1 MGGGPSGPV
10 EKPEQWW
17 TRRRPVLCRGRLPR
31 EVSCVIL
38 DVGGGYYN
46 ITVMIED
53 TELLRRY
60 AEDNAEDAFAELVRR
75 RVGLV
80 YGVALRRTRGDAQA
94 AQDATQ
100 EVFADLARKAVVLSR
115 RPVLA
120 GWLYRSAQFA
130 AADIMRTERRRHA
143 RQQEALRMQEI
154 ERQASEPNWDE
165 LRPVLDELLTQMD
178 DRDRDAVLL
187 RFFDGRPFA
196 EIGARIRLSENA
208 ARMRVE
214 RALEKLRIMLERRGV
229 VSTTSALGLALAN
242 QAAAAAPAGLATV
255 VTGAALG
262 GGTTVV
268 VAGAALFMGMTK
280 LQLGIAG
287 AVGLAGAAGF
297 VSQMQRN
304 DALRRELAAFQ
315 QQPATITALRAENGQ
330 LARVAAEVEMLRRD
344 DVELQQLAQSVAE
357 AQRVSQE
364 NARQAQL
371 HAAQNRRR
379 QLETNLREKD
389 RLAQLEVDRLNRE
402 GNMLV
407 GEYKELAKLA
417 KEPSLTAEARVQ
429 ADVVVKAKLATIQA
443 KQREVQDFI
452 KETRQ
457 SLMQEAA
464 ELRSLAPEL
473 FQGPNP
479 PGSFSGPGRLELRR
493 SVPEGSVSVPGEIK
507 VVQPR

>member
-1 MGGGPSGPV
+1 
-10 EKPEQWW
+10 
-17 TRRRPVLCRGRLPR
+17 
-31 EVSCVIL
+31 
-38 DVGGGYYN
+38 
-46 ITVMIED
+46 MIED

-60 AEDNAEDAFAELVRR
+60 AEDHAEDAFAELVRR
-75 RVGLV
+75 RIGLV
-80 YGVALRRTRGDAQA
+80 YGVALRRTRGDAQG

-100 EVFADLARKAVVLSR
+100 EVFVDLARKAAALSR

-130 AADIMRTERRRHA
+130 AADIMRAERRRHA

-154 ERQASEPNWDE
+154 EHQTSEPNWDE

-178 DRDRDAVLL
+178 ECDRDAILL

-196 EIGARIRLSENA
+196 EIGARFRLSENA

-214 RALEKLRIMLERRGV
+214 RALEKLRVTLERRGV
-229 VSTTSALGLALAN
+229 CSTTSALGLALAS
-242 QAAAAAPAGLATV
+242 QAAAATPAGLATI

-262 GGTTVV
+262 GGATGV

-287 AVGLAGAAGF
+287 AVGIAGAAGF
-297 VSQMQRN
+297 VSQLQRN
-304 DALRRELAAFQ
+304 DELRRELVAFQ
-315 QQPATITALRAENGQ
+315 GQQATLTALRAENAQ

-344 DVELQQLAQSVAE
+344 DVELKQLAQNVAE
-357 AQRVSQE
+357 AQRASRE

-371 HAAQNRRR
+371 RAAQNRRQ
-379 QLETNLREKD
+379 QLEANLREKD

-402 GNMLV
+402 GNVLV
-407 GEYKELAKLA
+407 GEYKKLVELAKD
-417 KEPSLTAEARVQ
+417 PSLTAEARVQ
-429 ADVVVKAKLATIQA
+429 ADMAVKTKLAAIQA

-479 PGSFSGPGRLELRR
+479 PGSFSAPGRLEVRR
-493 SVPEGSVSVPGEIK
+493 SAPEGSASVPGEIK
-507 VVQPR
+507 AVQPR